1 MFDENTVIYYFCCC
15 TNIFLRIMF
24 IKCISKIYKQKMQIT
39 NNNEIGT
46 LGVFTV
52 LIVSVTQQNY

>member
-1 MFDENTVIYYFCCC
+1 M
-15 TNIFLRIMF
+15 
-24 IKCISKIYKQKMQIT
+24 KCISKIYKQKMQIT

-46 LGVFTV
+46 LGALTV